1 MARSVGG
8 LCLPVEYL
16 VLGPLDNN
24 TYIIGGEETGGV
36 LVVDPSCDVERIL
49 QAVGD
54 RKVIAIVLTHHHW
67 DHVGAAAE
75 LAQHYGV
82 PVMGPEKE
90 DEFWL
95 QGLPAQSR
103 MFGLEECQ
111 SLTPDRWLNEGDT
124 ISIGNVTLQ
133 VLHCP
138 GHTPGHVV
146 FFDDRAKL
154 LISGDVIFKGG
165 VGRSDFPRGDHNQLI
180 SSIKDKLLPLGD
192 DVTFI
197 PGHGPLSTLGYERLH
212 NPFLQDEMPV
222 W

>member
-1 MARSVGG
+1 MNYQII
-8 LCLPVEYL
+8 PVTAFSQNCSL
-16 VLGPLDNN
+16 
-24 TYIIGGEETGGV
+24 IWCEETR
-36 LVVDPSCDVERIL
+36 LAALVDPGGDALRIQ
-49 QAVGD
+49 QAVTEQG
-54 RKVIAIVLTHHHW
+54 VTIQSILLTHGHL

-75 LAQHYGV
+75 LAAHYGV
-82 PVMGPEKE
+82 PVIGPEKE

-95 QGLPAQSR
+95 QGLPAQSK

-111 SLTPDRWLNEGDT
+111 ALTPDRWLIEGER
-124 ISIGNVTLQ
+124 VTVGKIELQ

-138 GHTPGHVV
+138 GHTPGHIV
-146 FFDDRAKL
+146 FFDERARL

-165 VGRSDFPRGDHNQLI
+165 VGRSDFPRGDHATLI
-180 SSIKDKLLPLGD
+180 DSIKRKLLPLGD

-197 PGHGPLSTLGYERLH
+197 PGHGPLSTLGHERLH